1 MAKYKFTQSQFDEIL
16 LLLKRRVTESRDE
29 QKKTRAKIR
38 KLGFHISDYFTGFS
52 DIDFKKLLSKGD
64 IEIIGKQISN
74 ATQTTKS
81 FVAKSTTNTFTHKTR
96 TATANNKDEDYVL
109 DLCDKVLGHTSSR
122 QHKFDFCLATLTLM
136 VCLPN
141 YQLIVFIRT

>member
-1 MAKYKFTQSQFDEIL
+1 MVKYKFTQSQFDEIL

-29 QKKTRAKIR
+29 QKKTRDIIR

-81 FVAKSTTNTFTHKTR
+81 FVAKSTTNTLRIKLRQQQQTTKTR
-96 TATANNKDEDYVL
+96 IMCLTFAI
-109 DLCDKVLGHTSSR
+109 
-122 QHKFDFCLATLTLM
+122 KF
-136 VCLPN
+136 
-141 YQLIVFIRT
+141 